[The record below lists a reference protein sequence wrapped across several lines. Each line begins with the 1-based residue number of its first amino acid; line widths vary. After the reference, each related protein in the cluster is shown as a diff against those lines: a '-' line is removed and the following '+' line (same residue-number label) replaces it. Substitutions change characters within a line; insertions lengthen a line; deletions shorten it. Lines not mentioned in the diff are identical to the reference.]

1 MSEQIKQDNSFFVKK
16 LQIIMILSII
26 SIVGIPFGGILFLFL
41 PIMLA
46 WLGWVVLSI
55 FSIIPFIL
63 GILILATDWKNDV
76 VNNSKILWGIFSI
89 VLLGPIASLVFSVQ
103 SRKIYLY
110 DDSIIVDVEDDDT
123 EE

>member
-26 SIVGIPFGGILFLFL
+26 SIIGIPFGGILFLFL

-46 WLGWVVLSI
+46 WLGWVVLSV

-63 GILILATDWKNDV
+63 GILILATDWKNEEI
-76 VNNSKILWGIFSI
+76 NNKKILWGILTLL
-89 VLLGPIASLVFSVQ
+89 LLGPIASLVFSVQ